1 MDTDLYARVL
11 AAVAAPSTASPH
23 FAAAA
28 ARLGVAP
35 DTLVSVHAQEAQAR
49 VIRSHHA
56 LRAAAPGLAGRWARG
71 EAAPLDLAH
80 AAGLPPSVVLRRLL
94 EALPAL
100 GLAAPKRAT
109 ELLRA
114 PASLAALAPPGA
126 GAAALRWA
134 GVADADANTAA
145 AAPGA
150 ETPAGRAL
158 LARLAAEAAD
168 AVGGDAVCGPASDA
182 ARHAA
187 GAAAERRLYAA
198 LDAVGVAYWTEAAL
212 RRGGFH
218 KTPDARLQVPIAVRG
233 RLVCWVDSK
242 ATFGDARGHAAG
254 ARDQFAQYVN
264 RFGPGLVVYWHGHLA
279 ALEAGAAAEGLLLA
293 NAFPGREELL
303 ALPRLS
309 EAEVGVEEG
318 FGEGR
323 GEEIEAEEAVDGGG
337 EGFREA
343 GS

>member
-1 MDTDLYARVL
+1 
-11 AAVAAPSTASPH
+11 
-23 FAAAA
+23 
-28 ARLGVAP
+28 
-35 DTLVSVHAQEAQAR
+35 
-49 VIRSHHA
+49 
-56 LRAAAPGLAGRWARG
+56 
-71 EAAPLDLAH
+71 
-80 AAGLPPSVVLRRLL
+80 
-94 EALPAL
+94 
-100 GLAAPKRAT
+100 
-109 ELLRA
+109 LRA
-114 PASLAALAPPGA
+114 PASLPALAPPGA

-134 GVADADANTAA
+134 GVAGTEDAA
-145 AAPGA
+145 AETGA

-168 AVGGDAVCGPASDA
+168 AVGGDVVCGPASDA

-187 GAAAERRLYAA
+187 GAAAERKLYAA
-198 LDAVGVAYWTEAAL
+198 LDAAGVAYWTEAAL

-218 KTPDARLQVPIAVRG
+218 KTPDARLQVPVAVRG

-279 ALEAGAAAEGLLLA
+279 ALEAGAAAEGLLLV
-293 NAFPGREELL
+293 NDFPGEEELL
-303 ALPRLS
+303 ALPRLA

-318 FGEGR
+318 LGEGR
-323 GEEIEAEEAVDGGG
+323 GEEVVDAEVDGDAAAAGGG

-343 GS
+343 VSRAK